1 MLSNRLNGAVYVR
14 LTTLLRGARVFERL
28 IFSAPVGL
36 SGGSVGC
43 GSACYYTKWNLDAA
57 ATFLGAK
64 IMDFVLKEENGSKY
78 SNLAIRHFIERLP
91 LWPCRGI
98 SG

>member
-1 MLSNRLNGAVYVR
+1 MLSYRLNGGVYGS
-14 LTTLLRGARVFERL
+14 LATLLRGARVFERL

-36 SGGSVGC
+36 SGGSVSC
-43 GSACYYTKWNLDAA
+43 GSACCYTKWNLDAA

-64 IMDFVLKEENGSKY
+64 IMDFVLKEVEWRY
-78 SNLAIRHFIERLP
+78 FNLAIRHFIERLP